1 MPSEENRCQP
11 WSCAMCPTISW
22 ATTSMGI
29 SIDLAVDTGALTAI
43 LLGESDAPA
52 ALTAVPRVGL
62 CAPSRTELFL
72 VIRTRLGD
80 AGVEHAKELLRL

>member
-1 MPSEENRCQP
+1 
-11 WSCAMCPTISW
+11 
-22 ATTSMGI
+22 MGI